1 MLETN
6 NIKLRA
12 VEPSDLQR
20 LYEWEND
27 TALWSLGSS
36 VAPYSKYAL
45 KEFIKNAS
53 EDIYTAKQLR
63 LMVDFQ
69 SVGERSRTIGCV
81 DLFDFDF
88 FNQRTAFGL
97 LIDKKYRRKGLGLET
112 MKIVENYCF
121 SFLKLQQIYC
131 HIPANNTASIHL
143 FEKVGFKQSGELHKW
158 IRTADGYENVF
169 IYQLINQ

>member
-12 VEPSDLQR
+12 VEPNDLQR

-27 TALWSLGSS
+27 TGLWSLGST

-45 KEFIKNAS
+45 KEFIKNSS
-53 EDIYTAKQLR
+53 EDIFTSKQLR
-63 LMVDFQ
+63 LMIDYKPDNA
-69 SVGERSRTIGCV
+69 TIGCI

-97 LIDKKYRRKGLGLET
+97 LIDKKYRHRGLGLET

-121 SFLKLQQIYC
+121 SFLKLQQMYC
-131 HIPANNTASIHL
+131 HTSTNNTASIHL
-143 FEKVGFKQSGELHKW
+143 FEKLGFKQSGKLYKW
-158 IRTADGYENVF
+158 IKTTNGYENVF
-169 IYQLINQ
+169 IYQLINQE